1 MSVCEHWNCRVKCV
15 HVERIPLQVDARVT
29 DNDLTPRTGD
39 NQLVKKLKT
48 QYARQMA
55 IHEATCKTLMDVM
68 SQKFD
73 QSKHREDKAD
83 LEVSCLR
90 NELKE
95 VRLQLRRSEEN
106 SVSVDVL
113 FCYVAGILKVICSQK
128 AAAEEAVR
136 SALSKHGATQQAA
149 FVNELEQDILSK
161 LNVSFEENECTVEE
175 EVKKAVDAAKAE
187 ASKTAQA
194 VREKH
199 KEKVTSLCNRIAQ
212 LKRELKVFQVKCRAN
227 FVDVALFIFLHR
239 NQRVI

>member
-73 QSKHREDKAD
+73 QSKHREDNAD
-83 LEVSCLR
+83 LKVSCLR

-106 SVSVDVL
+106 SVSRDVL
-113 FCYVAGILKVICSQK
+113 FCYVAGIVKVICSQNAACCVAPCLLK
-128 AAAEEAVR
+128 ALRTASSAAAFCEQITF
-136 SALSKHGATQQAA
+136 KIPAT
-149 FVNELEQDILSK
+149 
-161 LNVSFEENECTVEE
+161 
-175 EVKKAVDAAKAE
+175 
-187 ASKTAQA
+187 
-194 VREKH
+194 
-199 KEKVTSLCNRIAQ
+199 
-212 LKRELKVFQVKCRAN
+212 
-227 FVDVALFIFLHR
+227 
-239 NQRVI
+239 